1 VASSCWMVLI
11 ADSGRLKGGNGAGG
25 AVPVMAADCSALEGF
40 AQGVEG
46 GRKAVDHS
54 AGDRL
59 ALVQVGDGPS

>member
-1 VASSCWMVLI
+1 MGL
-11 ADSGRLKGGNGAGG
+11 
-25 AVPVMAADCSALEGF
+25 AVQCRSWQLTAQHYEEL

-46 GRKAVDHS
+46 GGVAVDHS

>member
-1 VASSCWMVLI
+1 MALI

-25 AVPVMAADCSALEGF
+25 VVPVMAADCSALGGF

-46 GRKAVDHS
+46 GGVAVDHS

-59 ALVQVGDGPS
+59 ALVQAGGGHS